1 MFAAEKARLIA
12 ALCNLNIVVEHVG
25 STSVPGLAAKPT
37 IDLAVGICDFNDAST
52 YIPKIEALGY
62 VYLPR
67 LVEVLPN
74 RRFFWEGSAQEHKF
88 HIQLVEHLGS
98 DWCDLIDFRNHLR
111 SYPSQAAA
119 YEAVKRRLAQGCGSD
134 IGAYVHG
141 KADIYHSILVDARRW
156 HG

>member
-74 RRFFWEGSAQEHKF
+74 RRFFWEDLRKNTVSYPNS
-88 HIQLVEHLGS
+88 VEHLGS
-98 DWCDLIDFRNHLR
+98 DWCDLIDFRNHLGFN
-111 SYPSQAAA
+111 PSQAAA
-119 YEAVKRRLAQGCGSD
+119 Y
-134 IGAYVHG
+134 
-141 KADIYHSILVDARRW
+141 
-156 HG
+156 